1 MPTRR
6 LSRGFTL
13 VELMVVIGIM
23 GMLVMLLVPVVA
35 SARMIAAK
43 AATTNTIRQI
53 SGGLEAYKVDFGEY
67 PPSRPSWRFTADVPP
82 KLCGTM
88 YRGAANLV
96 WYLSGPSGNGWG
108 VDAAGRMPYDGLVR
122 NGTTQRYTGA
132 VFTRATRSYGPYYK
146 VTEDM
151 AAYEP
156 PNVTGESEP
165 VMGAIKDAFGPPG
178 KILYFR
184 YEANPEVIG
193 GVIQQNYQVGDN
205 AYKKSEETG
214 DNSGSQDKQ
223 GRKNFAKQEM
233 LIDAVAIDTLL
244 KDSKTGLT
252 IYRYKR
258 DSYVLI
264 SPGPDGVYGYVTT
277 GMKGFEGISVP
288 VSLLDAK
295 NSAGTYTVNPLDDI
309 TNF

>member
-1 MPTRR
+1 
-6 LSRGFTL
+6 
-13 VELMVVIGIM
+13 
-23 GMLVMLLVPVVA
+23 
-35 SARMIAAK
+35 
-43 AATTNTIRQI
+43 
-53 SGGLEAYKVDFGEY
+53 
-67 PPSRPSWRFTADVPP
+67 
-82 KLCGTM
+82 
-88 YRGAANLV
+88 
-96 WYLSGPSGNGWG
+96 
-108 VDAAGRMPYDGLVR
+108 
-122 NGTTQRYTGA
+122 
-132 VFTRATRSYGPYYK
+132 
-146 VTEDM
+146 M